1 MSNYHYN
8 RMRVVLWQNHVEEA
22 MEMYQEMHMW
32 DEAIEVA
39 EAKVG
44 AFSVMASMTWWHCR

>member
-1 MSNYHYN
+1 
-8 RMRVVLWQNHVEEA
+8 

-39 EAKVG
+39 EAKVYLDLITRLYIQNK
-44 AFSVMASMTWWHCR
+44 AIQLNLW